1 MKSNDELV
9 EYLRQH
15 GWLKSERV
23 TRAFKNV
30 DRALFVPRELKEYA
44 YEDMP
49 LPILHGQT
57 ISQPL
62 VVAVSLE
69 ALDVFPGMRVLEV
82 GAGSGYQAALLSEIV
97 GKNGVVYSVERI
109 PELCEY
115 ARERLAKW
123 LNVIVIHGD
132 GSKGLPDKA
141 PFDRIIVTAACPK
154 IPKPL
159 VQQLK
164 PGGKMIAPVEAVF
177 GQELLLIEKGTD
189 GSGRVESQSLLPVA
203 FVPLIGEHGFN
214 EKQFTE

>member
-1 MKSNDELV
+1 MKNNDELV
-9 EYLRQH
+9 EYLREH

-23 TRAFKNV
+23 TRAFKSV
-30 DRALFVPRELKEYA
+30 DRALFVPPSLKQYA

-49 LPILHGQT
+49 LPILRDQT

-62 VVAVSLE
+62 IVAVALE

-82 GAGSGYQAALLSEIV
+82 GAGSGYQAALLSEIL
-97 GKNGVVYSVERI
+97 GKNGVLYSVERLQ
-109 PELCEY
+109 ELCEY
-115 ARERLAKW
+115 ARERLARFS
-123 LNVIVIHGD
+123 NIVVVHGD

-141 PFDRIIVTAACPK
+141 PFDRIIVTAGCPK

-159 VQQLK
+159 VEQLK
-164 PGGKMIAPVEAVF
+164 PDGKMIAPVEAVF
-177 GQELLLIEKGTD
+177 GQELLLIEKGSD

-214 EKQFTE
+214 EKQFVE